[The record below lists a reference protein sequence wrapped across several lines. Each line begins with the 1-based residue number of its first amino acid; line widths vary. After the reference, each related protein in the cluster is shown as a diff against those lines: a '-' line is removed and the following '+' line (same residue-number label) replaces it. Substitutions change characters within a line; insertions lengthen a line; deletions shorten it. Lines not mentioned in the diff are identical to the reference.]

1 MAEQHKRTIAMAT
14 TTLIGILLLTV
25 SAYAAPQPAPQR
37 ASDMS
42 GDGFNDTGRAA
53 VVSSRRHGNR
63 SVGEGALPAGDPS
76 SGGEWQPPM
85 LWDVIAIHA
94 AVMPTG
100 EVLHYSYPGDKD
112 GSRARLWN
120 PVTEQ
125 FSVVNMNTDIFCSGH
140 SFLPDGSLFV
150 TGGNDYDCQFQG
162 RTVTNTFD
170 SFTQTWTQLGDM
182 SVGRWYPTNI
192 TLGDGRVLI
201 LSGLD
206 QACELTP
213 VMEVFTPGRG
223 LEVVPGGERFVQLY
237 PRLHL
242 LTSGKVAHVGPEA
255 GTFTFDPEAGLWQF
269 VDHSNFGG
277 RGNGT
282 SVLIPGRTDQIMI
295 IGGGF
300 PVTGTCEIIDLSQ
313 PTPQW
318 QWTGSMNHPRGHAD
332 ALILPNKT
340 VLVVGGGTD
349 GLYGNPVLIP
359 ELFDPET
366 ESWTELPPH
375 VFGRMYHATTV
386 LLADGRVLVAGQ
398 NSGPS
403 AFWAEIY
410 KPAYLF
416 QGPRPLITAAPI
428 RIGYGQPF
436 TIDTPQAAEIE
447 SVALIAL
454 SAVTHSGNYTQRF
467 VEIDFTV
474 AAEAEDRLI
483 AVGPPNANNAPPGYY
498 MLFILNSGGVPAIAT
513 FLQLGDP
520 IPGDLD
526 GDGSVGVKDLL
537 ILLGLW
543 GPCPDCKAC
552 LADLDGDCTVGV
564 KDLLILLGN
573 WG

>member
-1 MAEQHKRTIAMAT
+1 MAEQHKRTIGMVT
-14 TTLIGILLLTV
+14 PTLIGVLMLTL
-25 SAYAAPQPAPQR
+25 SAYAASQPAPQR
-37 ASDMS
+37 AADMF
-42 GDGFNDTGRAA
+42 GDGLNDTGRAA
-53 VVSSRRHGNR
+53 VVSSRPHGSR
-63 SVGEGALPAGDPS
+63 SEGEGPLPAGDPG
-76 SGGEWQPPM
+76 SGGQWQPPM

-100 EVLHYSYPGDKD
+100 EVLHYSYPGGDAD
-112 GSRARLWN
+112 GSRARLWD

-125 FSVVNMNTDIFCSGH
+125 FTVVDMNTDIFCSGQ

-150 TGGNDYDCQFQG
+150 TGGNDYGCQFQG

-170 SFTQTWTQLGDM
+170 SFTRTWTQLGDM

-206 QACELTP
+206 RACELTP

-223 LEVVPGGERFVQLY
+223 LEVVPGGARFLQLY

-242 LTSGKVAHVGPEA
+242 LTSGKIAHVGPEVA
-255 GTFTFDPEAGLWQF
+255 TFTFDPEAGLWQS
-269 VDHSNFGG
+269 VDHSNLGW
-277 RGNGT
+277 RCEGT
-282 SVLIPGRTDQIMI
+282 SVLIPGRTDQILI
-295 IGGGF
+295 IGGKC
-300 PVTGTCEIIDLSQ
+300 PVTGTCEIIDFSL

-318 QWTGSMNHPRGHAD
+318 RWTGSMSHPRGHAD

-349 GLYGNPVLIP
+349 GQFGNPVLIP

-366 ESWTELPPH
+366 ELWTELPPH
-375 VFGRMYHATTV
+375 VYPRMYHATTV

-403 AFWAEIY
+403 ALRAEIY

-416 QGPRPLITAAPI
+416 RGPRPLITAAPI

-447 SVALIAL
+447 SVALIAT

-467 VEIDFTV
+467 VEIDFTAV
-474 AAEAEDRLI
+474 AEDRLI
-483 AVGPPNANNAPPGYY
+483 ALGPPNANNAPPGYY
-498 MLFILNSGGVPAIAT
+498 MLFILNPRGVPAIAK

-520 IPGDLD
+520 IPGDLN
-526 GDGSVGVKDLL
+526 GDGTVGVADFL

-543 GPCPDCKAC
+543 GPCPDCNDC
-552 LADLDGDCTVGV
+552 PADLDGDCNVGV
-564 KDLLILLGN
+564 ADLLILLDN